1 MANRLEL
8 SDAEWTTIYTTLV
21 AHPRVRVGD
30 PEQCRRFLTAVLW
43 VLRVGGQ
50 WRVLPEALGHWNSV
64 FKRFSRWCAQG
75 VWEAIHKGCIHLP
88 DLQTVFIDSTIV
100 RAHPCAAGAAHSR
113 AQEEALGRSRGGF
126 TTKAHALTDALG
138 YPLDSVLSGG
148 QESDIGQAETLLALT
163 PQGAEALGA
172 DKAYDSDRFL
182 ATIKERGME
191 AVIPPR
197 TNRTKPRECDWFTYA
212 ERHVIECFFNK
223 IKHYRRIF
231 SRFEKMARNYK
242 GFFHFVSALIWLR

>member
-75 VWEAIHKGCIHLP
+75 VWDMVDPRVK
-88 DLQTVFIDSTIV
+88 
-100 RAHPCAAGAAHSR
+100 
-113 AQEEALGRSRGGF
+113 
-126 TTKAHALTDALG
+126 TTEL
-138 YPLDSVLSGG
+138 
-148 QESDIGQAETLLALT
+148 
-163 PQGAEALGA
+163 
-172 DKAYDSDRFL
+172 
-182 ATIKERGME
+182 
-191 AVIPPR
+191 
-197 TNRTKPRECDWFTYA
+197 
-212 ERHVIECFFNK
+212 
-223 IKHYRRIF
+223 
-231 SRFEKMARNYK
+231 
-242 GFFHFVSALIWLR
+242 